1 MVKKTLLLVTNYY
14 PYFHGEEY
22 LETEILYLSES
33 YSEII
38 IIPTMNSSKMEITR
52 KLPENCVVLDVNYN
66 LTKIKKINFLTK
78 KVYLD
83 DLMLSKAN
91 SFIKKLYL
99 KYFEVRSLYIFKV
112 ICNSDLLSKIS
123 NTDVDIYSYW
133 FYVTARVSIL
143 LKELLIGNG
152 KCIDNLVSRAHRY
165 DLYENESRL
174 NYLPEREF
182 LLSNLD
188 TVFPCSEDGKM
199 HIISNYPSFASKVKT
214 SYLGT
219 ISGKRINES
228 KSPENIIVSCS
239 GLRKVKQIN
248 ILIDALEILDKQGFN
263 FKWIHFGDGPEKK
276 KLVGLASSKINK
288 EKFIF
293 RGSIK
298 NQDLQDWYDSNN
310 VDLFVNVSR
319 SEGIP
324 VSIMEIM
331 SRGIPVLVT
340 DAGGSGELIDKNGV
354 LLEIN
359 PAPEKVANNI
369 RYILSSKTYN
379 EMCSNSYSEWNK
391 KFNANKNYTAFVDEL
406 LKIK

>member
-143 LKELLIGNG
+143 LKELLIGN
-152 KCIDNLVSRAHRY
+152 
-165 DLYENESRL
+165 
-174 NYLPEREF
+174 
-182 LLSNLD
+182 
-188 TVFPCSEDGKM
+188 
-199 HIISNYPSFASKVKT
+199 
-214 SYLGT
+214 
-219 ISGKRINES
+219 
-228 KSPENIIVSCS
+228 
-239 GLRKVKQIN
+239 
-248 ILIDALEILDKQGFN
+248 
-263 FKWIHFGDGPEKK
+263 
-276 KLVGLASSKINK
+276 
-288 EKFIF
+288 
-293 RGSIK
+293 
-298 NQDLQDWYDSNN
+298 
-310 VDLFVNVSR
+310 
-319 SEGIP
+319 
-324 VSIMEIM
+324 
-331 SRGIPVLVT
+331 
-340 DAGGSGELIDKNGV
+340 
-354 LLEIN
+354 
-359 PAPEKVANNI
+359 
-369 RYILSSKTYN
+369 
-379 EMCSNSYSEWNK
+379 
-391 KFNANKNYTAFVDEL
+391 
-406 LKIK
+406 